1 LDLRNK
7 YLAVHEEY
15 CCRYPLDISHFLDFL
30 IDTVYC
36 YTAGAA
42 QVRAGENP
50 DCLKHPGYELCEHNA
65 AQTFYFVV
73 HEEVQPSI
81 TVTIAIDNISP

>member
-1 LDLRNK
+1 MLNFERKSCLPFRGP
-7 YLAVHEEY
+7 
-15 CCRYPLDISHFLDFL
+15 CCQKMA
-30 IDTVYC
+30 VYC

>member
-1 LDLRNK
+1 
-7 YLAVHEEY
+7 
-15 CCRYPLDISHFLDFL
+15 LDISHFQL
-30 IDTVYC
+30 IDIPGTA
-36 YTAGAA
+36 TAGAA
-42 QVRAGENP
+42 VRAGENP